1 MRKLLS
7 VFVAATL
14 LNGSSL
20 FLVACAKKYYFD
32 SNIWVITDAG
42 IVTDASFNESAWY
55 GASRYVISQKDKEIL
70 SSEWKK
76 SHHRASYYEPASQT
90 PSDFKTAYLT
100 AYIAGAK
107 TLILPGFVHGNT
119 VGWGAEIIDN
129 LIYIDGISQNIHLGM
144 DPKKPLAT
152 NVVGISY
159 EAESSGFFAGIA
171 TALWLNANQSKYP
184 SGLKISTYGG
194 MDNPGAVSNYM
205 WGFLVAADIFNVI
218 ISNSNFSNLF
228 NIRTDLLSQ
237 VQKMNPA
244 VTALQKIEKVQ
255 NVIKNNESWFSQSF
269 EIGHGKDI
277 SDELLSRG
285 ASIIF
290 PVAGPQTQDTI
301 GRIKYNKSP
310 AKVIGVDTEQSKI
323 YGEEIIVTSAL
334 KEIATST
341 QEALKNI
348 YSDKCCYSSNSN
360 TWDNNHMTPECWI
373 NTDQSSIQ
381 HPNWTGIETTK
392 SINEDTVNFIHNKTD
407 DLTNDTAFDKIIK
420 VLQDIYYRGIDDVP
434 PLTAKV
440 FTTTLSNTYQNSDT
454 LKNYILNAIEA
465 ALQ

>member
-7 VFVAATL
+7 VFVVATL

-42 IVTDASFNESAWY
+42 IVTDASFNESAWD
-55 GASRYVISQKDKEIL
+55 GASKYVVLHKRIKKFYHQ
-70 SSEWKK
+70 SEKQVPIELVIMNQQVK
-76 SHHRASYYEPASQT
+76 QT
-90 PSDFKTAYLT
+90 QTQPSEFKTAYLT

-119 VGWGAEIIDN
+119 VGWGAEIVDN
-129 LIYIDGISQNIHLGM
+129 LIYIDRSSQNIHLGM
-144 DPKKPLAT
+144 DPQKPLAT

-159 EAESSGFFAGIA
+159 EAESSGFFVGIA
-171 TALWLNANQSKYP
+171 TALWLNSNQSKYP

-205 WGFLVAADIFNVI
+205 WGFLVVADIFNAI
-218 ISNSNFSNLF
+218 ISDSNFPNLF
-228 NIRTDLLSQ
+228 KIRSDILAQ
-237 VQKMNPA
+237 VQKINPA
-244 VTALQKIEKVQ
+244 ITALKEIEKVQ
-255 NVIKNNESWFSQSF
+255 NVVKNNESWFSQSF
-269 EIGHGKDI
+269 EVGHGKDI

-310 AKVIGVDTEQSKI
+310 AKVIGADTEQSKI
-323 YGEEIIVTSAL
+323 YGKDIIVTSAL

-341 QEALKNI
+341 QEALQNI
-348 YSDKCCYSSNSN
+348 YSDKCGYSSNSN
-360 TWDNNHMTPECWI
+360 TWDNNQVTSECWI

-381 HPNWTGIETTK
+381 HPTWTGIETTK

-407 DLTNDTAFDKIIK
+407 DLTKDTAFDKIIK
-420 VLQDIYYRGIDDVP
+420 VLQDVYSRGIGDVP
-434 PLTAKV
+434 SSCSSKGIY
-440 FTTTLSNTYQNSDT
+440 NNII
-454 LKNYILNAIEA
+454 KYISK
-465 ALQ
+465 

>member
-1 MRKLLS
+1 MRKLFS

-32 SNIWVITDAG
+32 SNIWVITNAG
-42 IVTDASFNESAWY
+42 IVTDASFNESAWD
-55 GASRYVISQKDKEIL
+55 GASKYVVSQKDKEIL
-70 SSEWKK
+70 PSNWKT
-76 SHHRASYYEPASQT
+76 SRYRASYYEPASHT

-107 TLILPGFVHGNT
+107 TLIIPGFVHGNT
-119 VGWGAEIIDN
+119 IGWAAELADN
-129 LIYIDGISQNIHLGM
+129 LIYIDGSSQNIHLGM

-171 TALWLNANQSKYP
+171 AALWLNANQSKYP

-205 WGFLVAADIFNVI
+205 WGFLVAADVFNTI
-218 ISNSNFSNLF
+218 ISNNNFPNLF
-228 NIRTDLLSQ
+228 KIRADILAQ

-244 VTALQKIEKVQ
+244 ITSLQKVEKVQ

-269 EIGHGKDI
+269 EVGHGKDI
-277 SDELLSRG
+277 SDELLSRR

-290 PVAGPQTQDTI
+290 PVAGLQTQDTI
-301 GRIKYNKSP
+301 DRIKYNKSP

-323 YGEEIIVTSAL
+323 YGEDIIVTSAL
-334 KEIATST
+334 KEIVTST
-341 QEALKNI
+341 QEALQNI
-348 YSDKCCYSSNSN
+348 YSDKCGYQSNSN
-360 TWDNNHMTPECWI
+360 TWDNNKVTSECWI
-373 NTDQSSIQ
+373 NTDQSSVQ
-381 HPNWTGIETTK
+381 HPTWTGIETTK
-392 SINEDTVNFIHNKTD
+392 SINENTVNFIHNKTD
-407 DLTNDTAFDKIIK
+407 NLTKDTAFDKIIK
-420 VLQDIYYRGIDDVP
+420 VLQDVYSRGIGDIP
-434 PLTAKV
+434 PVAAKV
-440 FTTTLSNTYQNSDT
+440 FTTTLLNTYQNSDR
-454 LKNYILNAIEA
+454 LKAYILDAIEA